1 MLTKPETMVMALEM
15 SCGML
20 GQALHVG
27 EKLDAQVAQGALGHV
42 DHDAGITPGGYD
54 AHQIDAAHLEQSAQ
68 QGSKIRVGLLGHGDD
83 VIVHQRL
90 QKQAGLHICHG
101 TCHDAEQHDDAVGQ
115 VVLEYLTHDPLEQL
129 ARVLYFGARAADAA
143 GAGAVNHFCFFL
155 CHYCSPPC
163 LSKSPL
169 PWVWLL

>member
-1 MLTKPETMVMALEM
+1 M
-15 SCGML
+15 
-20 GQALHVG
+20 G
-27 EKLDAQVAQGALGHV
+27 EELNAQVAQGALGHV
-42 DHDAGITPGGYD
+42 DHDAGIAPGGYD
-54 AHQIDAAHLEQSAQ
+54 AHQIDAAYLEQSAQ